1 MKNMS
6 KTIRTGE
13 FEHRTSNIER
23 PTSNGEKKN
32 EGKKKAEIRLLT
44 EFDLLLEEV
53 ERLLTEEL
61 IAVHLLRKSHRPCDP
76 AAILNIPVRLLR
88 EKKNRSIREDAI
100 LAYAEKRL
108 KELNGL

>member
-6 KTIRTGE
+6 KTIKTGE
-13 FEHRTSNIER
+13 SEHSTSNE
-23 PTSNGEKKN
+23 EKKN
-32 EGKKKAEIRLLT
+32 RRARREEGVRLLA

-61 IAVHLLRKSHRPCDP
+61 IAVHLLRKSNRPCDP
-76 AAILNIPVRLLR
+76 AAILNIPIRLLR
-88 EKKNRSIREDAI
+88 DKKNRSIREDAI